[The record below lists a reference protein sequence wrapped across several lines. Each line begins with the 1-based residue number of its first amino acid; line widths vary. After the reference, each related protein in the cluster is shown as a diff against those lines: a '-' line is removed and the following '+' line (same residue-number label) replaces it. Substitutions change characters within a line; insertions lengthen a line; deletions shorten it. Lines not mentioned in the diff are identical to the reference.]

1 MTASTSIIICLTQFE
16 TILFF
21 FFKTPPQRYKD
32 TRLIIY
38 IQQNRTRMI
47 PPSWLNMMHMSHI
60 IPSFISSIL
69 LLHIIRIW
77 STLYFY
83 FYFGGKGGSI
93 ERQQQPWAKMTVA
106 RNAHARSWRSSPV
119 FITATVGVGFFC
131 RASLVPSLLACF
143 YLVSFWKRKRRNQM
157 KNEKWK
163 FTIQAERRLTER

>member
-1 MTASTSIIICLTQFE
+1 MYDRIRYISLPYYCIIYFKLMTASTSIIICLTQFE

-69 LLHIIRIW
+69 LLHIIRI
-77 STLYFY
+77 
-83 FYFGGKGGSI
+83 
-93 ERQQQPWAKMTVA
+93 
-106 RNAHARSWRSSPV
+106 
-119 FITATVGVGFFC
+119 
-131 RASLVPSLLACF
+131 
-143 YLVSFWKRKRRNQM
+143 
-157 KNEKWK
+157 
-163 FTIQAERRLTER
+163 